1 MPMLRWLGE
10 TYEQAEAIA
19 GAAAAFFI
27 GFFPPV
33 TLFFGFFMAVGQHWL
48 LGTFAALGF
57 VVATAVAAWVTR
69 MVGAAVY
76 ERYPRFQP
84 ASMKYVEPAL
94 VVEILPD
101 EDEPARFA
109 SREATLAAMNDQVR
123 RLNETH
129 REGVHTQ
136 THPTQTRPI
145 QTGPIQTHPTQTRP
159 VALLVAGRLRKVPL
173 LLRPVLSLWW
183 AGHFIGGAFI
193 GLVVS
198 RVAIDMMQNPAGV
211 FLIVLPLAF
220 QIAFLF
226 AVNLYL
232 IMAVGVLLPSSWLC
246 EIVWKWRF
254 VLDLVVCVWAF
265 LLMG

>member
-1 MPMLRWLGE
+1 MPMLHWLGE

-33 TLFFGFFMAVGQHWL
+33 ALFFGFFMAVGQHWL

-94 VVEILPD
+94 VAEILPD
-101 EDEPARFA
+101 EDEPARFVP
-109 SREATLAAMNDQVR
+109 RDATLAAMNDQVR
-123 RLNETH
+123 RLNETR
-129 REGVHTQ
+129 REVV
-136 THPTQTRPI
+136 PV
-145 QTGPIQTHPTQTRP
+145 QTGPTQAHPAQTRP

>member
-1 MPMLRWLGE
+1 MLHWLGE

-33 TLFFGFFMAVGQHWL
+33 ILLFGV
-48 LGTFAALGF
+48 FAALGQHWALGLLAALGF
-57 VVATAVAAWVTR
+57 LVTTVVAAWVTR

-76 ERYPRFQP
+76 ERYPRYRP

-94 VVEILPD
+94 VAEVLPD
-101 EDEPARFA
+101 ETAATEFA
-109 SREATLAAMNDQVR
+109 LRDAVLEAMNEQVR
-123 RLNETH
+123 RLN
-129 REGVHTQ
+129 Q
-136 THPTQTRPI
+136 TSTT
-145 QTGPIQTHPTQTRP
+145 TGPVQAGPSRISSVESRP
-159 VALLVAGRLRKVPL
+159 VALLVAERLRRVPL
-173 LLRPVLSLWW
+173 LLRPALSLWW

-232 IMAVGVLLPSSWLC
+232 IMAVAVLLPSRWLC
-246 EIVWKWRF
+246 EVVWKWRF
-254 VLDLVVCVWAF
+254 VLDLAVCVWTV
-265 LLMG
+265 LLLG